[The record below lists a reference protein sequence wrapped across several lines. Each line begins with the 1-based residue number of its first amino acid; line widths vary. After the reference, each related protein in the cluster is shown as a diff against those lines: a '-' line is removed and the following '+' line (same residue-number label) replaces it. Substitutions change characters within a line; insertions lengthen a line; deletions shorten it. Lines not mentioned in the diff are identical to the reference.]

1 MSFLVISASL
11 NPESKSYQ
19 MAKVAFEDLQNLG
32 VDATLLDIREFD
44 LPFCDGDKAYD
55 HPDAL
60 KVSGIIRE
68 GKGILL
74 AIPVYNFYGNAAAKN
89 LIELAGNS
97 WKEKV
102 VGFICSA
109 GGKSSYM
116 SAMSLASSL
125 MLDFRCLILP
135 KFVYATGD
143 SFEDGQLTDEDIRK
157 RIAELAS
164 KLVKVTT
171 ALNDHS

>member
-1 MSFLVISASL
+1 
-11 NPESKSYQ
+11 
-19 MAKVAFEDLQNLG
+19 MAKAAFDELQNQG
-32 VDATLLDIREFD
+32 VEATLLDIRDFN
-44 LPFCDGDKAYD
+44 LPLCDGDKAYD
-55 HPDAL
+55 HPDAV
-60 KVSGIIRE
+60 KVSNIIRE

-74 AIPVYNFYGNAAAKN
+74 AMPIYNFYGNAAAKN

-102 VGFICSA
+102 VGFLCSA

-116 SAMSLASSL
+116 SMMSLASSL

-143 SFEDGQLTDEDIRK
+143 SFHEDRLIDEEIQK
-157 RIAELAS
+157 RIAELTN
-164 KLVKVTT
+164 KLVKITN
-171 ALNDHS
+171 AMNDHS

>member
-19 MAKVAFEDLQNLG
+19 MAKAAFEDLQKQG
-32 VDATLLDIREFD
+32 VSANLLDIREFD
-44 LPFCDGDKAYD
+44 LPFCDGHKAYD
-55 HPDAL
+55 HPDAM
-60 KVSGIIRE
+60 KVSGIIRQA
-68 GKGILL
+68 KGILL

-89 LIELAGNS
+89 LIELAGNA

-102 VGFICSA
+102 IGFICSA

-125 MLDFRCLILP
+125 MLDFRCLVLP

-143 SFEDGQLTDEDIRK
+143 SFEDGQLTDTDIQK
-157 RIAELAS
+157 RITELAS
-164 KLVKVTT
+164 TLVKVTN
-171 ALNDHS
+171 ALK

>member
-11 NPESKSYQ
+11 NPKSKSYQ
-19 MAKVAFEDLQNLG
+19 MAKAAFDELQNQG
-32 VDATLLDIREFD
+32 VEATLLDIREFN
-44 LPFCDGDKAYD
+44 LPLCDGDKAYD
-55 HPDAL
+55 HPDAV
-60 KVSGIIRE
+60 KVSNIILE

-74 AIPVYNFYGNAAAKN
+74 AMPIYNFYGNAAAKN

-102 VGFICSA
+102 VGFLCSA
-109 GGKSSYM
+109 GGKNSYM
-116 SAMSLASSL
+116 SMMSLASSL

-143 SFEDGQLTDEDIRK
+143 SFHEGLLIDKDIQK
-157 RIAELAS
+157 RIAELTN
-164 KLVKVTT
+164 KLVKITN
-171 ALNDHS
+171 AMNDHS

>member
-1 MSFLVISASL
+1 
-11 NPESKSYQ
+11 
-19 MAKVAFEDLQNLG
+19 MAKAAFDDLQRQG
-32 VDATLLDIREFD
+32 VSATLLDIREFD
-44 LPFCDGDKAYD
+44 LPFCDGDKAYG
-55 HPDAL
+55 HPDAV
-60 KVSGIIRE
+60 KVSKIIRE

-74 AIPVYNFYGNAAAKN
+74 AVPVYNFYGNAAAKN

-116 SAMSLASSL
+116 SAMSLATSL
-125 MLDFRCLILP
+125 MLDFRCLVLP

-143 SFEDGQLTDEDIRK
+143 SFADGLLADEDIQK
-157 RIAELAS
+157 RITELVNT
-164 KLVKVTT
+164 LVKVTN
-171 ALNDHS
+171 ALK

>member
-19 MAKVAFEDLQNLG
+19 MAKAAFEDLQGQG

-44 LPFCDGDKAYD
+44 LPLCDGHVAYD
-55 HPDAL
+55 HPDAM
-60 KVSGIIRE
+60 KVAGIIRE

-89 LIELAGNS
+89 LIELAGNA

-125 MLDFRCLILP
+125 MLDFRCLVLP

-143 SFEDGQLTDEDIRK
+143 SFHDGQLTDTDIRK
-157 RIAELAS
+157 RITELAHT
-164 KLVKVTT
+164 LVKVTN
-171 ALNDHS
+171 ALK